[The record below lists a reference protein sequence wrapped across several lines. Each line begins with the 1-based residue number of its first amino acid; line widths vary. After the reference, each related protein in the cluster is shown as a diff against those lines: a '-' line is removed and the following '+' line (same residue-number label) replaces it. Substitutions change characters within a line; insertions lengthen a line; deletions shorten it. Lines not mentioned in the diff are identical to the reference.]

1 MFQAV
6 SDVEIRHE
14 PMAIVQA
21 IFLNPGDCLMITAL
35 SNGKI
40 FTGSEWLNQCAI
52 IIEHEKIIALC
63 HENNLPKNIDL
74 RIDLKEQRLIPG
86 LIDTQVNGGGGVLF
100 NDAPSLVTLRTMGA
114 AHRQYGTTGFYPTL
128 ISDDLDVMEKAIA
141 AVAHAIAVKIPG
153 VLGIHLEG
161 PFLNP
166 ERKGVHNA
174 EKFKIIDETAFQLL
188 SSLKVG
194 KTLITIAPELTT
206 PEIISRLVNA
216 GIIVAAGHSA
226 ANYDQTQIAL
236 NAGLS
241 SFTHLFNAMTPLTS
255 REPGMVGAALAS
267 ENAWCGIIVDGF
279 HVHPAT
285 VKIAQAAKT
294 KGKMILVTD
303 AMPSVGASD
312 KSFMLNGEII
322 RSEKGRLATANGTL
336 AGSDLNMLAA
346 IKNAVEMV
354 GIKLDEAIRMA
365 STYPAAMMGIANKYG
380 AISVGHNASMIL
392 IDENYKLMRSWID
405 GMENE

>member
-1 MFQAV
+1 MV
-6 SDVEIRHE
+6 
-14 PMAIVQA
+14 
-21 IFLNPGDCLMITAL
+21 TAL
-35 SNGKI
+35 SNSKI
-40 FTGSEWLNQCAI
+40 FTGREWLSQHAI

-63 HENNLPKNIDL
+63 HENSLPEKIDL
-74 RIDLKEQRLIPG
+74 HIDLQGHRLIPG

-100 NDAPSLVTLRTMGA
+100 NDAPTLATLRTMGA

-128 ISDDLDVMEKAIA
+128 ISDEISVMEKAID
-141 AVAHAIAVKIPG
+141 AVASAIAVKVPG

-174 EKFKIIDETAFQLL
+174 EKFKIIDDDALRLL
-188 SSLKVG
+188 CSLKVG

-206 PEIISRLVNA
+206 PEIITRLVNA
-216 GIIVAAGHSA
+216 GVIVAAGHSA
-226 ANYDQTQIAL
+226 ANYEQTKIAI
-236 NAGLS
+236 NAGLT

-255 REPGMVGAALAS
+255 REPGMVGAAL
-267 ENAWCGIIVDGF
+267 ENENTWCGIIADGF

-285 VKIAQAAKT
+285 LKIAHAAKT

-303 AMPSVGASD
+303 AMPSVGAID

-322 RSEKGRLATANGTL
+322 RSENGRLATANGTL

-346 IKNAVEMV
+346 IKNTVEMV

-365 STYPAAMMGIANKYG
+365 SIYPAAMMGIAETYG
-380 AISVGHNASMIL
+380 TIEVGQNASMIL
-392 IDENYKLMRSWID
+392 IDEDYKLLRSWID
-405 GMENE
+405 GIEDNTK

>member
-1 MFQAV
+1 MV
-6 SDVEIRHE
+6 
-14 PMAIVQA
+14 
-21 IFLNPGDCLMITAL
+21 TAL

-40 FTGSEWLNQCAI
+40 FTGREWLNQCAI

-63 HENNLPKNIDL
+63 HENNLPENIDL
-74 RIDLKEQRLIPG
+74 HIDLTGHRLIPG

-100 NDAPSLVTLRTMGA
+100 NDAPTLATLRTMGA

-128 ISDDLDVMEKAIA
+128 ISDDISVMEKAID
-141 AVAHAIAVKIPG
+141 AVANAIAVKVPG

-174 EKFKIIDETAFQLL
+174 EKFKIINEAALQLL

-226 ANYDQTQIAL
+226 ASYEQTKIAI
-236 NAGLS
+236 NAGLT

-255 REPGMVGAALAS
+255 REPGMVGAAL
-267 ENAWCGIIVDGF
+267 ENENTWCGIIADGF

-285 VKIAQAAKT
+285 LKIARAAKA

-303 AMPSVGASD
+303 AMPSVGAID

-336 AGSDLNMLAA
+336 AGSDLNMLSA
-346 IKNAVEMV
+346 IKNTVEMV
-354 GIKLDEAIRMA
+354 GIELDEAIRMA
-365 STYPAAMMGIANKYG
+365 SAYPAAMMGIADTYG
-380 AISVGHNASMIL
+380 TIRVGHNASMIL
-392 IDENYKLMRSWID
+392 IDDNYKLVRSWID
-405 GMENE
+405 GIENSKK